1 MISSGEL
8 SKIKHNN
15 SMQKMFAGASVS
27 IEASA
32 VVWESYGSD
41 SPRNSDTEVGFSKLP
56 ESLRGI
62 IVRRGDE
69 RARVYFGG
77 ERL

>member
-1 MISSGEL
+1 
-8 SKIKHNN
+8 
-15 SMQKMFAGASVS
+15 MQKMFAGASVS

-62 IVRRGDE
+62 IVRRG
-69 RARVYFGG
+69 R
-77 ERL
+77 